1 VAEAR
6 TRTAD
11 TTIFSRAVPASES
24 NLLPGNFLAFRNV
37 CGVRVFPDF
46 ASVCRAL
53 RQTAVPVCLLLR
65 SVTTG
70 ALWCHRAA
78 SQAAY
83 RDAER
88 ATASTGDPEIAA
100 RTNAEPDDVSAN
112 RTCDRK

>member
-1 VAEAR
+1 LPGV
-6 TRTAD
+6 TAD
-11 TTIFSRAVPASES
+11 GRAR
-24 NLLPGNFLAFRNV
+24 LPFR
-37 CGVRVFPDF
+37 CAGDR
-46 ASVCRAL
+46 
-53 RQTAVPVCLLLR
+53 LLR

-100 RTNAEPDDVSAN
+100 RTNAEPDDV
-112 RTCDRK
+112 